1 MSKIARRGHR
11 RPRRGQGQADYH
23 LYQKPRNLPHS
34 APTSRRRR
42 IRHGRFRVRWFH
54 VLALALLAALAWAGW
69 QDYSTHGNI
78 VPDRVVGRL
87 LDPLAG
93 LPDAATSGGEA
104 RSGPAETSSG
114 QLPSRPPS
122 TRTVPTATRRP
133 TPTPDLSAEEREV
146 LIGRMVHFLV
156 NEVRANEGVPPLE
169 YDVAL
174 AQVARNHSLDMVA
187 RDYYSHDNPD
197 GESPSKRASRQGYHC
212 RRDFGYAYSI
222 GVAENIFHG
231 YGLAYSTM
239 PPAEVAIVAMKSWMG
254 SSGHRANIL
263 DRDYSKE
270 GVGVAVA
277 GRTVYFTQNFC

>member
-1 MSKIARRGHR
+1 MESGGFTSSDWRCCLCWHGQPGRTTQPTATSFWAGQPVGSLPRSRGWLTLFQR
-11 RPRRGQGQADYH
+11 AK
-23 LYQKPRNLPHS
+23 KPVAWLLNLPLN
-34 APTSRRRR
+34 
-42 IRHGRFRVRWFH
+42 RH
-54 VLALALLAALAWAGW
+54 L
-69 QDYSTHGNI
+69 
-78 VPDRVVGRL
+78 P
-87 LDPLAG
+87 PLS
-93 LPDAATSGGEA
+93 LP
-104 RSGPAETSSG
+104 
-114 QLPSRPPS
+114 
-122 TRTVPTATRRP
+122 VPTATRRP
-133 TPTPDLSAEEREV
+133 TPTPSLSAEDREI
-146 LIGRMVHFLV
+146 LIGRMVHVLV
-156 NEVRANEGVPPLE
+156 NEVRSSNGVPPLE

-197 GESPSKRASRQGYHC
+197 GEGPSERASRQGYHC
-212 RRDFGYAYSI
+212 RRDFGLAYSI